1 MVMIALGLI
10 VSACAPPSVPTEAPD
25 PQSLATARA
34 TDPLENRPLYYRHPM
49 NPSITSPTPAK
60 DEMGMDFTPVYDTS
74 QTVAGE
80 VRLTDSFVQKL
91 GVRIMPVAVGTLS
104 GAVRAPGVI
113 QFDSGSVT
121 EAYVIV
127 TGRVEKLSVGSVGE
141 AIRSGQLLF
150 EVYSPALE
158 TVDVQYLQSLDAS
171 TPNSQNPYVN
181 GLRAFGLT
189 DDLIADLR
197 EKRRP
202 VGRLPVR
209 ARRSG
214 VVTAL
219 NFRSGAIVSPGDSV
233 LQWAATD
240 PVWAIVQVP
249 ASQAPYVKKGQSAE
263 VTSPALNGGPLSASV
278 SYVYPDADPR
288 TGAVPVRLV
297 LPNRDGELKPN
308 TLVSAL
314 IHGSESGEV
323 IHVPREAVIRD
334 GRVDRVILALGDG
347 RFVPREVELGR
358 ESGDR
363 LVVLK
368 GLGATDQVVTSG
380 VFLIDAESSIRS
392 SLARMGERPAVE
404 LTRDAAAP
412 SSGGQ

>member
-1 MVMIALGLI
+1 MTALGFM
-10 VSACAPPSVPTEAPD
+10 VSACAPPSAPTQAAD
-25 PQSLATARA
+25 PRSPATARV

-60 DEMGMDFTPVYDTS
+60 DEMGMDFMPVYDTG
-74 QTVAGE
+74 QTMAGE

-91 GVRIMPVAVGTLS
+91 GVRIMPVAVGVLP
-104 GAVRAPGVI
+104 GDVRAPGVVR
-113 QFDSGSVT
+113 FDAGSVT

-127 TGRVEKLSVGSVGE
+127 TGRVEKLSIGSVGE

-158 TVDVQYLQSLDAS
+158 TVDIQYLQSLDSS
-171 TPNSQNPYVN
+171 TPHSQNPYVN

-209 ARRSG
+209 SGRSG

-219 NFRSGAIVSPGDSV
+219 NFRSGAIVAPGDSV

-240 PVWAIVQVP
+240 PVWAILQVP
-249 ASQAPYVKKGQSAE
+249 ASQATYVKKGQSAE
-263 VTSPALNGGPLSASV
+263 VTTPALNGETLSASV
-278 SYVYPDADPR
+278 NYIYPDADPL

-297 LPNRDGELKPN
+297 LPNKDGALKPN
-308 TLVSAL
+308 MLISAL
-314 IHGSESGEV
+314 IQGSESGEV
-323 IHVPREAVIRD
+323 LHVPREAVIRD
-334 GRVDRVILALGDG
+334 GRVDRVILALGNG
-347 RFVPREVELGR
+347 RFAPREVELGR
-358 ESGDR
+358 EIGDR
-363 LVVLK
+363 LVVSK
-368 GLGATDQVVTSG
+368 GLAATDRVVTSG
-380 VFLIDAESSIRS
+380 MFLIDAESSIRS
-392 SLARMGERPAVE
+392 SLARMGDRPAGN
-404 LTRDAAAP
+404 LTREAAAP
-412 SSGGQ
+412 SSGSQ